1 MLIFIVTGFIHEM
14 ENVSFHVA
22 SGTIYKDLLLELISL
37 IINEP
42 EVREDIKLKIFEAIS
57 NHES

>member
-1 MLIFIVTGFIHEM
+1 MLIFIVTGFIHET
-14 ENVSFHVA
+14 ENISFHVA
-22 SGTIYKDLLLELISL
+22 SETIYKDLLLELISL